1 MIRFLLIV
9 FIALCVTCTV
19 IAATP
24 NYDDDRDYE
33 NFVGRL
39 YIDDV
44 KIDVALYESWEQK
57 VVDRDDSAAYMGWP
71 KHRLIGD
78 HNNQAFKDLGKT
90 KVGAIACIE
99 KEDGTLVYYKCKE
112 VFKGHNNGGT
122 ITDNYGNDV
131 TKKADILMYT
141 CYNGWKNIWVTLWY
155 ETISPEIVRQ
165 QTNFITAV
173 ENQIEKMQK
182 TINNTPS
189 ITSTDEEEEIE
200 LVFVPN

>member
-1 MIRFLLIV
+1 MTRFLLTV
-9 FIALCVTCTV
+9 LVVLCIACTAT
-19 IAATP
+19 AATP
-24 NYDDDRDYE
+24 NYNDDKDYE

-78 HNNQAFKDLGKT
+78 HNNQAFETLGKT

-99 KEDGTLVYYKCKE
+99 KEDGTLAYYKCKE
-112 VFKGHNNGGT
+112 VFKGNNNGGT
-122 ITDNYGNDV
+122 ITDNNGNDV

-165 QTNFITAV
+165 QNNFITAV
-173 ENQIEKMQK
+173 ENALDKMLS
-182 TINNTPS
+182 TMDNPVEG
-189 ITSTDEEEEIE
+189 TSEYEEIE
-200 LVFVPN
+200 LTLE

>member
-1 MIRFLLIV
+1 MTRFLFIV
-9 FIALCVTCTV
+9 LVVLFIACTAT
-19 IAATP
+19 AATP
-24 NYDDDRDYE
+24 NYNDDKDYE
-33 NFVGRL
+33 NFIGRL

-78 HNNQAFKDLGKT
+78 HNNQAFKNLGKT

-99 KEDGTLVYYKCKE
+99 KEDGTLAYYKCKE

-122 ITDNYGNDV
+122 ITDNNGNDV

-165 QTNFITAV
+165 QNNFITAV
-173 ENQIEKMQK
+173 ENTLDKMLS
-182 TINNTPS
+182 TMDNPAEG
-189 ITSTDEEEEIE
+189 TSEYEEIE
-200 LVFVPN
+200 LTLE